1 MWSQI
6 QKAIEFDAVKREA
19 SLRRR
24 DKPLAFYE
32 LHGQVST
39 EDREKVL
46 QAMDTRIVATT
57 AVARAGVTLG
67 ECVTV
72 ISSSIMKR
80 LVVDDA
86 TMRPQMVR
94 CVSPRKRNFRSEA
107 AAVVLRTAVTT
118 LACIMSFEPGA
129 KIWIFKS

>member
-46 QAMDTRIVATT
+46 QAMDTRIVANYSRRSSRCH
-57 AVARAGVTLG
+57 ARRVCDRDLLLYYEEIG
-67 ECVTV
+67 C
-72 ISSSIMKR
+72 R
-80 LVVDDA
+80 
-86 TMRPQMVR
+86 
-94 CVSPRKRNFRSEA
+94 
-107 AAVVLRTAVTT
+107 
-118 LACIMSFEPGA
+118 
-129 KIWIFKS
+129 

>member
-32 LHGQVST
+32 LHGQIST

-72 ISSSIMKR
+72 FSSSITKR

-94 CVSPRKRNFRSEA
+94 CAITQEEEIQERGRSGRLA
-107 AAVVLRTAVTT
+107 NSHDYTCVHYVLRT
-118 LACIMSFEPGA
+118 
-129 KIWIFKS
+129 WR